1 MSYAYGILSEYISKA
16 ISEQLSVHLG
26 LEKVNPV
33 VLKRKSLNELEHKSL
48 KRLKSEE
55 DLSAIFEV
63 KPIVV
68 ERKISAKEKSLAK
81 ASKGTKSISSFFG
94 KK

>member
-1 MSYAYGILSEYISKA
+1 MLSEYISKTL
-16 ISEQLSVHLG
+16 SEKLSTHLG
-26 LEKVNPV
+26 LEKATPV
-33 VLKRKSLNELEHKSL
+33 VLKRKSMNDLEQKSV

-55 DLSAIFEV
+55 DLTDIFEA

-68 ERKISAKEKSLAK
+68 ERKKSAKEKSLAK
-81 ASKGTKSISSFFG
+81 AASGTKSISSFFT